1 MREEISNRLASL
13 SIRDLMLVA
22 AVDRCGGF
30 RPAAEEMGI
39 SVSGLSH
46 QVRKVEAVLGV
57 TIFERGTRGVTPTEA
72 GLDMLRHIAG
82 FLRHA
87 ADIGREANRR
97 AGPFGGRLR
106 VGVISTVGPFLI
118 PHVVSLAR
126 DWHPRLK
133 LALMEGKH
141 EGLSRRLKDGEIDLV
156 ITACPLADEAFNQ
169 MELLKEPFHLLT
181 RAGDPIAACGQIEQE
196 LLSELNLLPLSED
209 DFPTDIAT
217 PIPNGAYG
225 AGTSIFRSY
234 GLSIETRVRLVLAH
248 GYACLVPSLTCGEL
262 TAGGRLALVE
272 IKHMP
277 VGRQIFALWRRSS
290 PYLADLEQFAI
301 EVSSLIKTL
310 TPQPLNAR

>member
-57 TIFERGTRGVTPTEA
+57 TIFERGARNVMPTEA
-72 GLDMLRHIAG
+72 GREMLRHVAG

-87 ADIGREANRR
+87 ADMGHAADRR

-106 VGVISTVGPFLI
+106 VGVISTVGPFLM

-126 DWHPRLK
+126 DWHPRLE

-141 EGLSRRLKDGEIDLV
+141 EGLSRRLRDGEIDLV
-156 ITACPLADEAFNQ
+156 ITACPHADEAFD
-169 MELLKEPFHLLT
+169 
-181 RAGDPIAACGQIEQE
+181 RAE
-196 LLSELNLLPLSED
+196 LLSEPFCLLARADNPLAAGGPIEPERLAGLDLLPLSED
-209 DFPTDIAT
+209 DFPTETA
-217 PIPNGAYG
+217 PQGAHR
-225 AGTSIFRSY
+225 AGMRIFRSH
-234 GLSIETRVRLVLAH
+234 GLSIETRVRLVSTH
-248 GYACLVPSLTCGEL
+248 GYACLVPAFTCGEL
-262 TAGGRLALVE
+262 TAGGKLALVE
-272 IKHMP
+272 ILNRP
-277 VGRQIFALWRRSS
+277 VGRQIFGLWRRSS
-290 PYLADLEQFAI
+290 PYAAELGRFAAA
-301 EVSSLIKTL
+301 VSVFMRA
-310 TPQPLNAR
+310 P